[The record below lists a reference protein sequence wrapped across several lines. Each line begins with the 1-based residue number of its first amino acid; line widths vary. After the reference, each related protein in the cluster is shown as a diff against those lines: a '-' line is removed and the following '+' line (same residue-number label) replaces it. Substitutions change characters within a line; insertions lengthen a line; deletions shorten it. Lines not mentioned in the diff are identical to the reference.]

1 MSKVRVPMPVL
12 LSYLD
17 GELRP
22 DEAAAIERVSVDS
35 ESVRRELDS
44 LRTIRRALAAPVADL
59 ERREV
64 TLPRR
69 PSVAPRVSAS
79 SPRRLAARAWL
90 GLGAAA
96 LVLAGVGLGQLLPRP
111 EELPSFRE
119 RDVRAKSGALPIDAA
134 RWAGIR
140 AFRLGARGAEPERLR
155 GHLRQEDGLLFAY
168 TNLGDEPYGHLMVF
182 CVDVEREVHWFYP
195 AYVDARDNPVSVPIQ
210 VGQELAL
217 SEVVYVSLP
226 KGPLTLYAAF
236 TREPLDVQS
245 VEGWLQAHPEGGSG
259 FAGTDAVVSQSSVTV
274 D

>member
-17 GELRP
+17 GELSA

-44 LRTIRRALAAPVADL
+44 LRTIRRALEAPVADL

-69 PSVAPRVSAS
+69 SVAPRVPARGL
-79 SPRRLAARAWL
+79 RRLVAPAWL

-96 LVLAGVGLGQLLPRP
+96 ILLCGVGLGQLLPRP
-111 EELPSFRE
+111 EELPSFGD
-119 RDVRAKSGALPIDAA
+119 RDVRAKSGALTDAA

-140 AFRLGARGAEPERLR
+140 AFRLGARGAQPERLR

-168 TNLGDEPYGHLMVF
+168 TNLGDEPYAHLMVF
-182 CVDVEREVHWFYP
+182 CVDAEREVHWFYP
-195 AYVDARDNPVSVPIQ
+195 AYVAARDNPVSVPIQ
-210 VGQELAL
+210 VGQEVAL

-245 VEGWLQAHPEGGSG
+245 VEGWLEAHPEGGSG
-259 FAGTDAVVSQSSVTV
+259 FAGTDAVVSQSAVTV